1 MFSSLIKNLSI
12 LKKFLFINLLIF
24 IFIGTLTIIYLNYV
38 QPNLIKKKTSL
49 QIEVINNTINNLNR
63 LNIEFEKN
71 EVKKFLL
78 STRFLFQNLDRV
90 VFFNE
95 SFEILADTDTL
106 DLDPRSFS
114 SRIEIVEFDLQNN
127 QDKEKSTDE
136 LIDTEKRSEFEETL
150 QEYSISD
157 DYGKPVTFTNET
169 YNKFKLSTIKNV
181 LIDDENVGYIL
192 ISQNAN
198 DVKTAINE
206 RKTFVIRT
214 AILIAVVIFIFSL
227 VLNRYFLKPIKN
239 LVNYTENIKEKSK
252 KKIDIKSLIKRNDE
266 LGTLSLSLDEMTNE
280 LQKRVNTAENFST
293 DLVHEIRNPLASLK
307 SASELLE
314 VTNSNPEKE
323 KLTKILTH
331 DVERIE
337 RLITDYSQ
345 MLKDEVAITRES
357 MKILDLKKIAD
368 SVVDDFNAIYNTK
381 RGINIDLQFKNSGE
395 KFNIKGIENRIEQV
409 LANLLENSISFS
421 KDNQSIVVKLSQKKD
436 GKISLSVIDEG
447 IGFKEKNTDKIFK
460 RFYSNRPDK
469 FGEHSGL
476 GLNIVKNLVDL
487 HGGQVIASNNVNKKG
502 AKVEIIFPKLNWY
515 IE

>member
-90 VFFNE
+90 IFFNE

-136 LIDTEKRSEFEETL
+136 LINSEKKSEFEETL

-181 LIDDENVGYIL
+181 LIEDENVGYIL

-421 KDNQSIVVKLSQKKD
+421 KDNQNIVVKLSQKKD

>member
-136 LIDTEKRSEFEETL
+136 LINSEKKKEFEETL

-368 SVVDDFNAIYNTK
+368 SVVDDFNAIYNSK

-421 KDNQSIVVKLSQKKD
+421 KDNQNIVVKLSQKKD

-502 AKVEIIFPKLNWY
+502 AKVEIIFPKLN
-515 IE
+515 

>member
-90 VFFNE
+90 IFFNE

-136 LIDTEKRSEFEETL
+136 LINSEKKSEFEETL

-345 MLKDEVAITRES
+345 MLKDEVAITRER

-381 RGINIDLQFKNSGE
+381 RGINIDLQFKNSSE

-421 KDNQSIVVKLSQKKD
+421 KDNQNIVVKLSQKKD

-502 AKVEIIFPKLNWY
+502 AKVEIIFPKLN
-515 IE
+515 

>member
-90 VFFNE
+90 IFFNE

-136 LIDTEKRSEFEETL
+136 LTNSEKKSEFEETL

-409 LANLLENSISFS
+409 LANLLENSVSFS
-421 KDNQSIVVKLSQKKD
+421 KDNQNIIVKLSQKKD

-502 AKVEIIFPKLNWY
+502 AKVEIIFPKLN
-515 IE
+515 

>member
-90 VFFNE
+90 IFFDE
-95 SFEILADTDTL
+95 SFKILADTDTL

-136 LIDTEKRSEFEETL
+136 LINSEKKSEFEEIL

-421 KDNQSIVVKLSQKKD
+421 KDNQNIVVKLSQKKD

-502 AKVEIIFPKLNWY
+502 AKVEIIFPKLN
-515 IE
+515 

>member
-90 VFFNE
+90 IFFNK

-136 LIDTEKRSEFEETL
+136 LINSEKKSEFEETL

-252 KKIDIKSLIKRNDE
+252 KRIDIKSLIKRNDE

-280 LQKRVNTAENFST
+280 LQKRANTAENFST

-368 SVVDDFNAIYNTK
+368 SVVDDFNAIYNSK

-421 KDNQSIVVKLSQKKD
+421 KDNQNIVVKLSQKKD

-447 IGFKEKNTDKIFK
+447 IGFKEKNTEKIFK

-502 AKVEIIFPKLNWY
+502 AKVEIIFPKLN
-515 IE
+515 

>member
-90 VFFNE
+90 IFFNE

-127 QDKEKSTDE
+127 QNKEKSKDE
-136 LIDTEKRSEFEETL
+136 LINSEKKSEFEETL

-157 DYGKPVTFTNET
+157 NYGKPVTFTNET

-421 KDNQSIVVKLSQKKD
+421 KDNQNIVVKLSQKKD

-502 AKVEIIFPKLNWY
+502 AKVEIIFPKLN
-515 IE
+515 

>member
-90 VFFNE
+90 IFFNE

-136 LIDTEKRSEFEETL
+136 LINSEKKSEFEETL
-150 QEYSISD
+150 QAYSISD

-421 KDNQSIVVKLSQKKD
+421 KDNQNIVVKLSQKKD

-502 AKVEIIFPKLNWY
+502 AKVEIIFPKLN
-515 IE
+515 

>member
-90 VFFNE
+90 IFFNE

-114 SRIEIVEFDLQNN
+114 SRIEIVEFDLQND

-136 LIDTEKRSEFEETL
+136 LINSEKKSEFEETL

-307 SASELLE
+307 SASEILE
-314 VTNSNPEKE
+314 VTNDNIEKK

-381 RGINIDLQFKNSGE
+381 RGINIDLQFKNSGQ

-421 KDNQSIVVKLSQKKD
+421 KDNQNIVVKLSQKKD

-502 AKVEIIFPKLNWY
+502 AKVEIIFPKLN
-515 IE
+515 